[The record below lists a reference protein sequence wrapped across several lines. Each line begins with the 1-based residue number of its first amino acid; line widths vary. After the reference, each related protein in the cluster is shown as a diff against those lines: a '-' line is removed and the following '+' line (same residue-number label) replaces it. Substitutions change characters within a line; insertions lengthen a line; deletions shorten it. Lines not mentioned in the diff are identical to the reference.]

1 MMERVYVSD
10 ITLKR
15 IGNNPDYSLS
25 FREKIDLAEELDR
38 LGVSIIETA
47 GIENQKTDS
56 LLIKSIASAVGQ
68 SVVAVPIDLE
78 GQMLEATWEALKEA
92 AYPRLQVP
100 APVSIVQMEYQ
111 TRMKPNDLVQTMSKT
126 IRACKEICDE
136 VEFIANDASRSEPD
150 FLRQVLNTAI
160 EAGATVLT
168 ICDTAGTMFPYEFQA
183 FLKDIIQDVDGAD
196 KVRIG
201 VSCANDLALADACA
215 LAAIQAGARE
225 IKTTAIDLNAVSFA
239 NLAKLVS
246 QKGYAFNVQTGVRMA
261 QLGKG
266 VDRIEWLCKT
276 HRSKGS
282 PFDYGVAQVEE
293 DFMALHAH
301 EDRATVIRVARQMGY
316 DLSEEDEGRVYEAF
330 LRIAGRKGS
339 VGRKELDAIVASVAM
354 QVPPTYQVKS
364 YVINSGNV
372 ITATAHIVLT
382 KEDEDLEGV
391 SVGDGPVDAA
401 FLAIENITGYHYEL
415 DDFQIQAVT
424 QGREAMGESVVK
436 LRSNGNV
443 YSGYGISTDI
453 IGASIRAYVSAL
465 NKIVYEEVNQ

>member
-1 MMERVYVSD
+1 MERVYISD

-15 IGNNPDYSLS
+15 IGTNPDYSLS

-38 LGVSIIETA
+38 LGVSVIETT
-47 GIENQKTDS
+47 GIENLKTDS

-68 SVVAVPIDLE
+68 SVVAVPVDLE
-78 GQMLEATWEALKEA
+78 GQMLEATWEALKDA

-111 TRMKPNDLVQTMSKT
+111 ARLKPEDLVQTLSKT
-126 IRACKEICDE
+126 IQACKAVCPE
-136 VEFIANDASRSEPD
+136 VEFIAQDASRSEPD

-168 ICDTAGTMFPYEFQA
+168 LCDTAGTMFPYEFRA
-183 FLKDIIQDVDGAD
+183 FLKDTIEGLEGAD
-196 KVRIG
+196 RVRIG
-201 VSCANDLALADACA
+201 VSCANDLALADACS
-215 LAAIQAGARE
+215 LAAIQTGARE
-225 IKTTAIDLNAVSFA
+225 IKTTAVDLNTVSLA
-239 NLAKLVS
+239 NVAKLIT
-246 QKGYAFNVQTGVRMA
+246 QKGYAFNVQTGIRMA
-261 QLGKG
+261 QLGRSIE
-266 VDRIEWLCKT
+266 RIEWLCKT

-282 PFDYGVAQVEE
+282 PFDYGVVQVEE

-316 DLSEEDEGRVYEAF
+316 NLSEEDEGKVYESF
-330 LRIAGRKGS
+330 LRIAEKKGS

-354 QVPPTYQVKS
+354 QVPPTYQVQS
-364 YVINSGNV
+364 YVINTGNV

-382 KEDEDLEGV
+382 KEDQTLEGV
-391 SVGDGPVDAA
+391 SIGDGPVDAA
-401 FLAIENITGYHYEL
+401 FLAIENITGSHYEV

-424 QGREAMGESVVK
+424 QGREAMAETVVK

-465 NKIVYEEVNQ
+465 NKIVYEEVN